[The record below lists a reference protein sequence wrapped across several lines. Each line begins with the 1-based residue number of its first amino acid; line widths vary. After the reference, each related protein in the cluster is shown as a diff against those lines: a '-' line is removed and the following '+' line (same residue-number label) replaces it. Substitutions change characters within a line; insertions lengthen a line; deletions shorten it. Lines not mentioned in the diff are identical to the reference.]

1 MVLCCEQI
9 ALPKKNVWKCG
20 NDNNIARWLS
30 FRAKMYENASRRKEA
45 HLWRCIACKLNYIHE
60 LLLWYKRNA
69 CAHVCC
75 DRASYSNECRILIWI
90 LLLYIYLV
98 NILQI
103 AMSTRVDRG
112 RFRLVDCELR
122 IPCIYD
128 MCDCTHVY
136 VYAYMVCV
144 HAIEQAIY
152 VPV

>member
-1 MVLCCEQI
+1 MCAAIVHRI
-9 ALPKKNVWKCG
+9 P
-20 NDNNIARWLS
+20 
-30 FRAKMYENASRRKEA
+30 MNA
-45 HLWRCIACKLNYIHE
+45 
-60 LLLWYKRNA
+60 
-69 CAHVCC
+69 
-75 DRASYSNECRILIWI
+75 RILIWI

-152 VPV
+152 VPVVLSYAKNQMRALLKLVWIGVCFDKCAMFFLCTQIVLILLSMLFNRFPM